1 MKGST
6 LITGLRRAAG
16 SFIQSTAPRISP
28 SALRIPTARHSTASF
43 STSISRRAEF
53 LEDEQ
58 KVNAAPEIDFD
69 GQDDYHKALMKRVRV
84 VPASPSYFTGRPRFT
99 DDFLE
104 LQALVR
110 RYETYPQID
119 PLLAPRVAWKSLDEY
134 QSMGTPESIRISRWR
149 RLQQLLQR
157 LNYIHPTVMPE
168 EVTQVLE
175 RYKRPINPYSRE
187 PAPKVL
193 DEMGRGKGVG
203 RRKTCS
209 AVAWLVEGDGEVLVN
224 SKPLH
229 EAFHRLHDRES
240 ALWALKATNR
250 LSNYNLFAI
259 VRGGGTTGWAEAL
272 TVAVARAL
280 LAHEPGL
287 KTVLRRG
294 RPYNPERNL
303 SSLCFVRTQ
312 GTRLAIV
319 SHCIAHAQP
328 YVRLTS
334 QFPTPRSPYSKQE
347 ILHKG
352 RRLTIGFS
360 NSWMHHGGPS
370 PGREEE
376 AWPYQG
382 SQDARLGQALR
393 GLGSR
398 MLVVVQCEAAAH
410 GVRFKAAVKSG
421 VGHVKISCS
430 AEWRI
435 ASREQP
441 LLTAMDAVV
450 VPRML
455 RV

>member
-6 LITGLRRAAG
+6 LVTGLRRAAG
-16 SFIQSTAPRISP
+16 SLLQPTAPRTSP
-28 SALRIPTARHSTASF
+28 SALRTPAIRHSTASF

-53 LEDEQ
+53 LEDDQ
-58 KVNAAPEIDFD
+58 KVKAAPEIDLD
-69 GQDDYHKALMKRVRV
+69 GQGDEYHTALMKRVRV

-110 RYETYPQID
+110 KYETWPQID

-157 LNYIHPTVMPE
+157 LNYIHPTIMPE
-168 EVTQVLE
+168 EVSKVME

-193 DEMGRGKGVG
+193 DEMGRGKGSG

-209 AVAWLVEGDGEVLVN
+209 AVAWLVEGDGEVVIN

-229 EAFHRLHDRES
+229 QAFHRLHDRES

-294 RPYNPERNL
+294 RPDIPQRNP
-303 SSLCFVRTQ
+303 SSLCFV
-312 GTRLAIV
+312 
-319 SHCIAHAQP
+319 
-328 YVRLTS
+328 
-334 QFPTPRSPYSKQE
+334 
-347 ILHKG
+347 
-352 RRLTIGFS
+352 
-360 NSWMHHGGPS
+360 
-370 PGREEE
+370 
-376 AWPYQG
+376 
-382 SQDARLGQALR
+382 
-393 GLGSR
+393 
-398 MLVVVQCEAAAH
+398 
-410 GVRFKAAVKSG
+410 
-421 VGHVKISCS
+421 
-430 AEWRI
+430 
-435 ASREQP
+435 
-441 LLTAMDAVV
+441 
-450 VPRML
+450 
-455 RV
+455 

>member
-1 MKGST
+1 
-6 LITGLRRAAG
+6 
-16 SFIQSTAPRISP
+16 
-28 SALRIPTARHSTASF
+28 F

-287 KTVLRRG
+287 KTVLRR
-294 RPYNPERNL
+294 
-303 SSLCFVRTQ
+303 
-312 GTRLAIV
+312 
-319 SHCIAHAQP
+319 
-328 YVRLTS
+328 
-334 QFPTPRSPYSKQE
+334 E

-398 MLVVVQCEAAAH
+398 MLVVVQCQAAAH